1 MTIHIAIGNTD
12 NRLTQQE
19 WADYATE
26 VDRLLAEHAHEIH
39 GAWFSLPNAPW
50 QNACWA
56 FTVENGDV
64 RVKIE
69 NGLGDLLARYRQD
82 SIAWN
87 ESETV
92 LLVQPPVF
100 FPEVSHG

>member
-19 WADYATE
+19 WADFATL
-26 VDRLLAEHAHEIH
+26 VDRFLTQHAHEIH

-56 FTVENGDV
+56 FTVESGDA
-64 RVKIE
+64 RIKIE
-69 NGLGDLLARYRQD
+69 FGLRDLLLRYRQD

-87 ESETV
+87 ESETTF
-92 LLVQPPVF
+92 LTREQAFTPV
-100 FPEVSHG
+100 VSHD